1 MKILFMTDSHFKSSP
16 PRYRIDDWYATQFAE
31 LDEILEIARDNKV
44 DLILH
49 GGDFLDKQKVSHQL
63 ITDLMKHLKNSLA
76 PIYTLLGNHG
86 LEGYNHSTVD
96 NSGLGNLIEAGIVN
110 RLDTYIDPIKK
121 FVIRG
126 YHTSL
131 EIPRSYLLGKEFKDY
146 TKIAVGHQY
155 IIPVDSLPFQYVH
168 PRDVETDA
176 NLFLLGHWHSPF
188 NYGKFHNPGSIARW
202 SIDSRKRIPQVLLIG
217 FLSANSNELPTIL
230 SVPLKSASLA
240 QWNLE
245 AVTEE
250 REREMELNKF
260 VQSLESTTF
269 ENFDIS
275 EVVKQAGLKQEVSP
289 DIIKEALSHIEKA
302 KENLK

>member
-1 MKILFMTDSHFKSSP
+1 MKILYLTDTHWRSSQP
-16 PRYRIDDWYATQFAE
+16 KWRTDDWYATQFAE
-31 LDEILEIARDNKV
+31 LDEILEIAKDNKV

-63 ITDLMKHLKNSLA
+63 ITDLMKHLKNSPAL
-76 PIYTLLGNHG
+76 IYTLLGNHG
-86 LEGYNHSTVD
+86 LEGYNHETVN

-110 RLDTYIDPIKK
+110 RLDTLVDDGQKIIVK
-121 FVIRG
+121 G

-131 EIPRSYLLGKEFKDY
+131 DIPKSYLFGEEYKEYF
-146 TKIAVGHQY
+146 KIAVAHQY
-155 IIPVDSLPFQYVH
+155 IIDIESLPFQYLH
-168 PRDVETDA
+168 PAQVQTDC

-188 NYGKFHNPGSIARW
+188 NNGTFINPGSIARW
-202 SIDSRKRIPQVLLIG
+202 SIDSRKRIPQVLIIEVIPQ
-217 FLSANSNELPTIL
+217 NTLPVIIY
-230 SVPLKSASLA
+230 VPLKSSSLA

-275 EVVKQAGLKQEVSP
+275 EVVKQAGLKQDVSS
-289 DIIKEALSHIEKA
+289 DIIKEALTHIEKA